1 MKRSQRRGLA
11 SPARTAGSVRGVL
24 LALGGV
30 AVLAVVI
37 GIAAFLHYRHFTVTP
52 LNIAAGPEPETIAL
66 ARGTTFKDV
75 VRELRRRGISRA
87 APLWWRILGRETQA
101 PKRLHAGE
109 YALVPGMTPRDL
121 VDHMI
126 RGEVL
131 QHHFTIVDGW
141 TFAQVRAALAA
152 VAGLQHTLD
161 AESDADIAT
170 ALGIAGGQPEGWFRP
185 ETYSWVKGDS
195 DLDLLRQA
203 HAAMVRVLDRLWAGR
218 DADVAVKSPY
228 EALIL
233 ASLVEKETARPE
245 ERPEIAGVFERRLK
259 LGMRLQTDPS
269 VIYGIGSAYDGR
281 IHTRDLERDT
291 PYNTYTRG
299 GLPPTP
305 IALPGDAAIEAVLH
319 PAGGDALYFVAR
331 GDGTHQFSA
340 TLAEHNRA
348 VARYQLHRNP

>member
-1 MKRSQRRGLA
+1 MRGL
-11 SPARTAGSVRGVL
+11 L
-24 LALGGV
+24 LAACGV
-30 AVLAVVI
+30 VAMAAIVGA
-37 GIAAFLHYRHFTVTP
+37 AAFLHYRHFTVTP
-52 LNIAAGPEPETIAL
+52 LSIAAGPEPETIEL

-75 VRELRRRGISRA
+75 VRELRRRRISRA
-87 APLWWRILGRETQA
+87 APLWWRILGERMQA
-101 PKRLHAGE
+101 SARLHAGE

-121 VDHMI
+121 VDRMI

-141 TFAQVRAALAA
+141 TFAQVRTALAA
-152 VAGLQHTLD
+152 VTGLKHTLD
-161 AESDADIAT
+161 SESDADLAT
-170 ALGIAGGQPEGWFRP
+170 SLGIAGGQPEGWFRP

-195 DLDLLRQA
+195 DLDVLRQA

-269 VIYGIGSAYDGR
+269 VIYGIGSAYDGK

-291 PYNTYTRG
+291 PWNTYTRA

>member
-1 MKRSQRRGLA
+1 MNRSRLDDPAFPGRTTGRVRGL
-11 SPARTAGSVRGVL
+11 L
-24 LALGGV
+24 LAACGVVAMAAILG
-30 AVLAVVI
+30 A
-37 GIAAFLHYRHFTVTP
+37 AAFLHYRHFTVTP
-52 LNIAAGPEPETIAL
+52 LNIAAGPEPETIEL

-75 VRELRRRGISRA
+75 VRELRRRRISRA
-87 APLWWRILGRETQA
+87 APLWWRILGERMQA
-101 PKRLHAGE
+101 SARLHAGE

-121 VDHMI
+121 VDRMI

-141 TFAQVRAALAA
+141 TFAQVRTALAA
-152 VAGLQHTLD
+152 VTGLKHTLD
-161 AESDADIAT
+161 SESDAELAT
-170 ALGIAGGQPEGWFRP
+170 SLGIAGGQPEGWFRP

-195 DLDLLRQA
+195 DLDVLRQA

-269 VIYGIGSAYDGR
+269 VIYGIGSAYDGK

-291 PYNTYTRG
+291 PWNTYTRA